1 MYQTKND
8 LAENVRQQLVDLL
21 NACLADAIDLRLQIK
36 QAQWNVKGPNFS
48 ALHILFEQIAS
59 RVDTYIDLIADRT
72 TALGGTALGAL
83 QVVAKA
89 STLAAYPI
97 DISAGREHVDALATA
112 LAAFGRLA
120 RASIDRAAAV
130 LGDIDTGAVFTDVSR
145 GIDSDLGLLEAHV
158 QAER

>member
-1 MYQTKND
+1 MANTSED
-8 LAENVRQQLVDLL
+8 RMFALCSIPAE
-21 NACLADAIDLRLQIK
+21 
-36 QAQWNVKGPNFS
+36 PNCHYIS
-48 ALHILFEQIAS
+48 RPRSQRDKPLEQIAS
-59 RVDTYIDLIADRT
+59 RVDEYIDLVAERA
-72 TALGGTALGAL
+72 TALGGTALGTL
-83 QVVAKA
+83 QVVAKT

-97 DISAGREHVDALATA
+97 DISTGREHVEALATT

-130 LGDIDTGAVFTDVSR
+130 LADIDTGAVFTDVSR

>member
-1 MYQTKND
+1 MEPRKLRCSLFVLISQRRACHYIGRPGRRGIS
-8 LAENVRQQLVDLL
+8 LSSRSPIGVD
-21 NACLADAIDLRLQIK
+21 
-36 QAQWNVKGPNFS
+36 
-48 ALHILFEQIAS
+48 E
-59 RVDTYIDLIADRT
+59 YIDLVAERA
-72 TALGGTALGAL
+72 TALGGTALGTL
-83 QVVAKA
+83 QVVAKT

-97 DISAGREHVDALATA
+97 DISAGREHVDALASA

>member
-1 MYQTKND
+1 MFALCSIPAK
-8 LAENVRQQLVDLL
+8 
-21 NACLADAIDLRLQIK
+21 
-36 QAQWNVKGPNFS
+36 PNCHYIS
-48 ALHILFEQIAS
+48 RPRSQRDKPLEQIAS
-59 RVDTYIDLIADRT
+59 RVDEYIDLVAERA
-72 TALGGTALGAL
+72 TALGGTALGTL
-83 QVVAKA
+83 QVVAKT

-97 DISAGREHVDALATA
+97 DISTGREHVEALATT

-130 LGDIDTGAVFTDVSR
+130 LADIDTGAVFTDVSR

>member
-1 MYQTKND
+1 
-8 LAENVRQQLVDLL
+8 LVDLL

-36 QAQWNVKGPNFS
+36 QAQWNVKGPNFI
-48 ALHILFEQIAS
+48 ALHGLFEQIAS
-59 RVDTYIDLIADRT
+59 RVDTYIDLVAERA
-72 TALGGTALGAL
+72 TALGGTALGTL
-83 QVVAKA
+83 QVVAKT

-130 LGDIDTGAVFTDVSR
+130 LADIDTGAVFTDVSR